1 MIFTNSFYF
10 SATGGATYCAVASL
24 RLMGVIGD
32 DILSTSVAPSFI
44 DVPLL
49 LDWILQVYFSPL
61 LMEAP
66 DRICL

>member
-1 MIFTNSFYF
+1 
-10 SATGGATYCAVASL
+10 
-24 RLMGVIGD
+24 MGVIGD
-32 DILSTSVAPSFI
+32 DILSTSVASSII